1 MTLEGRV
8 REAKE
13 RLHRSIAQRARWA
26 LHDFRRDLRA
36 LEEQA
41 RLLYGIRALTSYGE
55 QRGFK
60 VPKDGEVRVEVWG
73 GGGAGTVGPQDVVV
87 GGRKVRLKP
96 GPDGSIHYRLWSGEG
111 R

>member
-26 LHDFRRDLRA
+26 LHDFRRDLRVLEGQA
-36 LEEQA
+36 LF
-41 RLLYGIRALTSYGE
+41 L
-55 QRGFK
+55 RGQGWK
-60 VPKDGEVRVEVWG
+60 VPKDGEIRVEVWG